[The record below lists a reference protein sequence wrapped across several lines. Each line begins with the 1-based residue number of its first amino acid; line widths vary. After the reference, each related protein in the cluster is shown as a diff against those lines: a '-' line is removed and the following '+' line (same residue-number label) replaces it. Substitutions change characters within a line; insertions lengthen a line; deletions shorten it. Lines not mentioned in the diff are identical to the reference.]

1 MQLIAIART
10 RPIEVEPPAE
20 GVVHV
25 GAAPEPADVSTW
37 PASPVAFPEPTPIAS
52 VVLSDRPVVPL
63 DCNAKTPLVSAVVLT
78 PEEPDTTPLSALI
91 VDGMCYPSALILVVR
106 ACNSA
111 SSCSFVG
118 AGGGA
123 GGFACCANTAA
134 SSASLAASSSAVN
147 GTGPSAVM

>member
-91 VDGMCYPSALILVVR
+91 VDGMCYSCTVFATISHCCTAVTPVTR
-106 ACNSA
+106 GGNSFD
-111 SSCSFVG
+111 S
-118 AGGGA
+118 
-123 GGFACCANTAA
+123 
-134 SSASLAASSSAVN
+134 
-147 GTGPSAVM
+147 